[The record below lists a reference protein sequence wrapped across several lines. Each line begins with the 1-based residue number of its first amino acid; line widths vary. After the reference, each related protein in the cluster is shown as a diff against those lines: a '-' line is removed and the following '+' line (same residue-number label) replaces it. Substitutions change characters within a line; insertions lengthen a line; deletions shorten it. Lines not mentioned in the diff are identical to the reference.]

1 VKTLIHEQLA
11 AANTYAAKNIQN
23 KREELNI
30 IDGPCEA
37 EVTEMSRAVVICLA
51 ATAARLSII

>member
-23 KREELNI
+23 EREELNI
-30 IDGPCEA
+30 IDGPREA
-37 EVTEMSRAVVICLA
+37 EMAEMSRAVVVRLA